1 MNCTFFRAKE
11 LREAVSAPLAKY
23 FVEHLSDLIKESK
36 STIFTTCVLNSLDS
50 KVCESQITTDIEEN
64 RLCFIHQDICSDA
77 AKSISSLITNSVFY
91 LHIKMDCYAL

>member
-64 RLCFIHQDICSDA
+64 RLYFIHQDICRDA
-77 AKSISSLITNSVFY
+77 AIISSLITNCMFY

>member
-50 KVCESQITTDIEEN
+50 KVCESQITTD
-64 RLCFIHQDICSDA
+64 SDA
-77 AKSISSLITNSVFY
+77 AKSISSLITNCIIY
-91 LHIKMDCYAL
+91 LHIKMDCYASDYLLW

>member
-23 FVEHLSDLIKESK
+23 FVEHLSDLIKDSK

-50 KVCESQITTDIEEN
+50 KVGFVSCA
-64 RLCFIHQDICSDA
+64 R
-77 AKSISSLITNSVFY
+77 
-91 LHIKMDCYAL
+91 